1 MYSVSS
7 NAVAR
12 ELNYSSTTISCNKL
26 TGDITIKKYGKIVNV
41 QYNGGLKANQTFTDG
56 ELIATIPADYKP
68 SLHQRVLVRY
78 YDASQ
83 QIWLTVSS
91 DGKIY
96 FYGSMTAIAAVVNF
110 QFFLTYII

>member
-1 MYSVSS
+1 MQSVTS

-12 ELNYSSTTISCNKL
+12 ELSYSSITISNSKL
-26 TGDITIKKYGKIVNV
+26 TGSITVKKYGKVVNI
-41 QYNGGLKANQTFTDG
+41 QYNGDLKANQTFSDG
-56 ELIATIPADYKP
+56 ELIATIPSDYRP
-68 SLHQRVLVRY
+68 SLQQRMLVRY

-96 FYGSMTAIAAVVNF
+96 FYGSMTAMSIVNNF